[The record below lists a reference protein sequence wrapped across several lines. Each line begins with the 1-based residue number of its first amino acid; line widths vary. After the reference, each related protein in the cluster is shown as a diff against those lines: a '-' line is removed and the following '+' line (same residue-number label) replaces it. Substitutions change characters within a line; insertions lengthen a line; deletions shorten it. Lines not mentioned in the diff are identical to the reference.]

1 MTSPVTDPCS
11 RPETPFRLISNT
23 GASLMPKVPN
33 DHYCIKNAQV
43 MAMTHNTFFRALNAI
58 YQQAPHIIPGIQ
70 QAADFLNYCC
80 IAYEFI
86 HHQQLGEEHI
96 FFPEIEKATG
106 IAGLMDANMAQHH
119 TMEAGLE
126 VFCKYVEGTRKEDFN
141 GGELRRIINDFAP
154 TFEQHNH
161 DEIQTI
167 LNLHHRIESKALK
180 GIATKFWK
188 EAEKQSD
195 IFK

>member
-1 MTSPVTDPCS
+1 
-11 RPETPFRLISNT
+11 LISET
-23 GASLMPKVPN
+23 GASTIANIPH

-58 YQQAPHIIPGIQ
+58 YQQASYIAPGTQ

-86 HHQQLGEEHI
+86 HHHQLGEEHI
-96 FFPEIEKATG
+96 YFPEIEEAAGTP
-106 IAGLMDANMAQHH
+106 GLMETNLYQHQ

-126 VFCKYVEGTRKEDFN
+126 EFRKYSESTRKEDFN
-141 GGELRRIINDFAP
+141 SDKLRRIIDGFAAA
-154 TFEQHNH
+154 FKRHNH
-161 DEIQTI
+161 DEILTI
-167 LNLHHRIESKALK
+167 LNLHDKIDSKALK
-180 GIATKFWK
+180 IIAAKFWK